1 MPFLSEF
8 KLKLGYTVH
17 VHLYFPAFFLLVL
30 IAYLY
35 LTLNCK
41 FCLFFK
47 ILLTRMLQLEINQYY
62 YNNYDYFLQSIEEV
76 GIKKLEW
83 NFEKV
88 R

>member
-8 KLKLGYTVH
+8 KLKLVYTVH
-17 VHLYFPAFFLLVL
+17 VDLYFLAFCLLVL

-41 FCLFFK
+41 SCVFFK
-47 ILLTRMLQLEINQYY
+47 ILLTSMLQLEINQYY